1 MQTTVNLNGIRTE
14 IPADMKVV
22 RDTVDYVDYRGYQIA
37 GPIDVAGY
45 YSFEVSPDFGT
56 TIITVSSFD
65 EARDKINGFIAAE
78 QITKLYGCLR
88 KLFDEDPRMASL
100 TNADVANVIVD
111 AYGEHHHVWFK
122 FDMIGDTPVF
132 RL

>member
-1 MQTTVNLNGIRTE
+1 MIVKLNGILTE

-37 GPIDVAGY
+37 GPIDHAGY
-45 YSFEVSPDFGT
+45 LHFEVSPDFGT
-56 TIITVSSFD
+56 TILTVSSFD
-65 EARDKINGFIAAE
+65 EARDKINCFIAAE
-78 QITKLYGCLR
+78 HITKLYGELR
-88 KLFDEDPRMASL
+88 KAFDQDPRLADSS
-100 TNADVANVIVD
+100 NEDVANSTVSG
-111 AYGEHHHVWFK
+111 YGEHHHVWFK